1 MVFFRLKSCR
11 RVINKQVLFV
21 LIILPLMLV
30 SCNFIL
36 FSRSNH
42 AIVVDTVKHALT
54 TTVIHTTPAPE
65 EPPPLPVQVRRCPP
79 TVDALAIQDVSMD
92 ASFTKR
98 KIPRVLVW
106 GMLFDCEEWM
116 LEIKLNEV
124 GHVIDHFVIVEGG
137 FSLQNA
143 PREQCF
149 PQIMARNGRISKWG
163 SKIKYIHDVQPIKGF
178 KFWEAEVYYR
188 DQIGVQG
195 LNTLPDLKPDDLFIV
210 SDMDELLTSN
220 FLYQLKWHDGFSTI
234 IEVRLMWSYY
244 AFFWRNPVTTT
255 ARLISSV
262 GELRELG
269 HNRTN
274 ALRHNSYGSK
284 SVWRPQTIVGWHC
297 SWCMPTRQFLSKMQN
312 FAHAKYNTQRNRNL
326 TFLLHMRAGG
336 LWFPDQQPNG
346 CTPSNVQAPEYAR
359 LNALRF
365 SEIV

>member
-1 MVFFRLKSCR
+1 MVFFRMKSCR
-11 RVINKQVLFV
+11 RVVNKQVLFV
-21 LIILPLMLV
+21 LILLPLMLV

-36 FSRSNH
+36 FSGQSDVEH
-42 AIVVDTVKHALT
+42 VPT
-54 TTVIHTTPAPE
+54 TIDEPATIATPVPDA
-65 EPPPLPVQVRRCPP
+65 PPPVQIRRCPP
-79 TVDALAIQDVSMD
+79 AVDALAIQDVSM
-92 ASFTKR
+92 AAFTPR
-98 KIPRVLVW
+98 QIPRVLVW

-124 GHVIDHFVIVEGG
+124 GHVVDHFVIVEGA

-149 PQIMARNGRISKWG
+149 PQILARNGRISKWG
-163 SKIKYIHDVQPIKGF
+163 SKIKYIHDAQQIEGF

-195 LNTLPDLKPDDLFIV
+195 LETLPDLKHDDLFIV
-210 SDMDELLTSN
+210 SDMDELLTPS
-220 FLYQLKWHDGFSTI
+220 FLHRLKWFDGFPTI
-234 IEVRLMWSYY
+234 IEVRLLWSYY
-244 AFFWRNPVTTT
+244 AFFWRNPVPTT

-269 HNRTN
+269 RNRTN

-284 SVWRPQTIVGWHC
+284 SVWRPQAIVGWHC
-297 SWCMPTRQFLSKMQN
+297 SWCMPTPQFLSKMQN

-326 TFLLHMRAGG
+326 TFLSHMRARG

-346 CTPSNVQAPEYAR
+346 CTPANVQAPEYAR
-359 LNALRF
+359 LNARRF
-365 SEIV
+365 GEIV